1 MLEFLT
7 KKRDALPR
15 FLTLVAMILELVLIN
30 SSTIHMYYS
39 SMIALDDK

>member
-15 FLTLVAMILELVLIN
+15 FLTLVATLIN
-30 SSTIHMYYS
+30 STTCSTVLYNDG
-39 SMIALDDK
+39 LGW